1 MALFEIQRANV
12 VCTLTKLAAASI
24 SPSQFSFA
32 VFGPIIC
39 GAVGGCGGAFFPL
52 SQGLDP
58 IYSGLTPPMKT
69 ALVAA
74 ACFHLFLSTSLSDGC
89 IDAAKKAQFHV
100 ALFFVASGLVT
111 AFDLQGKNAKE
122 EPEKKKSE

>member
-1 MALFEIQRANV
+1 MFEIQRANV
-12 VCTLTKLAAASI
+12 VCVLTKLAATNIA
-24 SPSQFSFA
+24 PSQFSFA
-32 VFGPIIC
+32 VFGPIMC

-58 IYSGLTPPMKT
+58 IYAGLTPPMKT

-74 ACFHLFLSTSLSDGC
+74 ACFHLFTSTSLSDGC

-100 ALFFVASGLVT
+100 ALFFIASGLVT
-111 AFDLQGKNAKE
+111 AFDLQGKKTMKE
-122 EPEKKKSE
+122 EPEKKKAE